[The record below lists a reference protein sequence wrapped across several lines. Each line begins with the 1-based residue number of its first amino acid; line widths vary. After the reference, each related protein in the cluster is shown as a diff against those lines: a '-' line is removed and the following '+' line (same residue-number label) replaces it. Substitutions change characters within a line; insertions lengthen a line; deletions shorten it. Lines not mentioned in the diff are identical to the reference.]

1 MVNQQEVASPPAPE
15 SLSDPVEILD
25 IILDPRRR
33 GSLYP
38 YFARMREVDPV
49 HSTEVLHGRPG
60 WVITSYPEARGVLA
74 DTDMISDSRNAEVFD
89 TGPSGKLFFELM
101 KRTLL
106 YLDPPQHLRVRQ
118 FLSKH
123 FTQRA
128 VDRRR
133 PTIQAIVDDLL
144 DRAEEVGKMDVVKD
158 FAYPVPTA
166 VILEML
172 GVPRE
177 DIPIFHRWLNDFARR
192 GDISGV
198 TPEVERKGEESVEGF
213 TDYFM
218 GLIRERRKQPRED
231 LVTMLAQPDEK
242 RGELTEEEL
251 VAACV
256 LLIQGG
262 HETTGNMIGLS
273 INALLR
279 NPDQLRLLQREP
291 ERIQTGVDE
300 LIRYDSSVHVVQ
312 RVGAKELELCGKTI
326 PAGEVCLVLIGATN
340 RDPAGFENPDR
351 LDLTREKVQHL
362 SFGLGN
368 NVCLGAHLAR
378 AELRSAVGS
387 AISRFPTLRLADG
400 EEGPVYRDSL
410 FLRGLKHLN
419 VTW

>member
-1 MVNQQEVASPPAPE
+1 MATEEETSSPPDPE
-15 SLSDPVEILD
+15 SLRDPVEILD
-25 IILDPRRR
+25 VILDPRRR

-38 YFARMREVDPV
+38 YFARMREIDPV

-60 WVITSYPEARGVLA
+60 WVITRYPEARSLLS
-74 DTDMISDSRNAEVFD
+74 DTEMISDRRNADVFD
-89 TGPSGKLFFELM
+89 TGPSGQLFFELM

-106 YLDPPQHLRVRQ
+106 YLDPPEHRRIRR

-123 FTQRA
+123 FTLRAIMQR
-128 VDRRR
+128 RSS
-133 PTIQAIVDDLL
+133 IEAIVGDLL
-144 DRAEEVGKMDVVKD
+144 DRAEEVGKMDLVKD
-158 FAYPVPTA
+158 FAYPVPTS

-177 DIPIFHRWLNDFARR
+177 DLPIFHRWLNDFARR

-231 LVTMLAQPDEK
+231 LMTILVQPDEG
-242 RGELTEEEL
+242 RGELSDDEL

-262 HETTGNMIGLS
+262 HETTADMIGLS
-273 INALLR
+273 VNSLLH
-279 NPDQLRLLQREP
+279 NPDQLQLLQREP

-312 RVGAKELELCGKTI
+312 RVGAKDIELRGKTI
-326 PAGEVCLVLIGATN
+326 PAGEVSLVLIGATN
-340 RDPAGFENPDR
+340 RDPAGFENPDT

-362 SFGLGN
+362 SFGLAN
-368 NVCLGAHLAR
+368 NICLGAQLAR
-378 AELRSAVGS
+378 AELRIAVGS
-387 AISRFPTLRLADG
+387 IVSRFPGLRLADD
-400 EEGPVYRDSL
+400 EEPVYRDSL
-410 FLRGLKHLN
+410 FLRGLRHLN